1 MRRMYS
7 EKQLKGIIADSS
19 DAVVEA
25 LEGQEIE
32 AESVH
37 ADEIIENMEGY
48 SFAKQEA
55 DTYNAFDYTYAGVVK
70 NGNKITF
77 ALALKLTRVSGG
89 GGYKRMGT
97 FTIPQAVFNK
107 LYPVSIDGTTYM
119 AIGQVDGVDTST
131 KAIVSSPWYCF
142 KETGNKVAIAL
153 NNTNM
158 SNNEECY
165 IRFEITFLLS
175 ENLAE

>member
-25 LEGQEIE
+25 LEGQEVE

-48 SFAKQEA
+48 SFTKQE
-55 DTYNAFDYTYAGVVK
+55 DDSYNAFDYIYAGVVK
-70 NGNKITF
+70 NGNKLTF

-97 FTIPQAVFNK
+97 FTIPEAVYNK
-107 LYPVSIDGTTYM
+107 LYPVTIDGTTYM
-119 AIGQVDGVDTST
+119 SIGDIDGVDTST

-142 KETGNKVAIAL
+142 KTASNSIAVAL
-153 NNTNM
+153 NNANM

-165 IRFEITFLLS
+165 IRFEFTFLLS